1 MYVSAAADDS
11 DVPSD
16 ATASTT
22 TAAKGIPLFAAR
34 FIFVSNI
41 FSNRTAQALLAAS
54 VFSVRAV
61 PLKANRPS
69 Y

>member
-1 MYVSAAADDS
+1 VSAAADDS

-22 TAAKGIPLFAAR
+22 AAAKGMSPFVAR

-54 VFSVRAV
+54 VFSVRAA